1 MTSSP
6 KGKLRLSVAMG
17 DYDRTRALLDG
28 RVQID
33 GVNPVYMTLSPEEA
47 FFRAMRQQ
55 AFDISELSLSSYAIK
70 ASRGECPYVAVPV
83 FLSRAFRHTS
93 IWVRKDRI
101 RSPLDLKGKRVG
113 VPEYQLT
120 ANVWARAILQ
130 DDHGVSP
137 CDITWVRGGIHEPQR
152 LEKIDLALPADVR
165 VEPAPAGRTISDL
178 LDAGEIDGFIA
189 PRPPA
194 GAAAHNPHVRWL
206 FDDPTAAATDWY
218 RRTGI
223 FPIMHVVGVRRTL
236 AARHPWLPGA
246 VLKAFEQAKAAA
258 LEALADT
265 SAAKVTLPF
274 VEEQLKAARETLGE
288 DFWSYGVAGN
298 VATLQAFLRH
308 HHGQGLSAR
317 VMSVDELFHPS
328 TYESHRI

>member
-1 MTSSP
+1 MSAT

-33 GVNPVYMTLSPEEA
+33 GVNPVFMTLSPEET

-55 AFDISELSLSSYAIK
+55 AFDISELSLSSYVIK

-101 RSPLDLKGKRVG
+101 RTPQDLKGRRVG

-130 DDHGVSP
+130 DDHGVQP
-137 CDITWVRGGIHEPQR
+137 RDISWVRGGIETAGRP
-152 LEKIDLALPADVR
+152 EKIAIALPADVHLDD
-165 VEPAPAGRTISDL
+165 APQGRTISDL
-178 LDAGEIDGFIA
+178 LDAGDIDGFIA
-189 PRPPA
+189 PRAPA
-194 GAAAHNPHVRWL
+194 GAAAHNPNVRWL
-206 FDDPTAAATDWY
+206 FDDPTAAAKDWY

-236 AARHPWLPGA
+236 AARHPWLPVA
-246 VLKAFEQAKAAA
+246 VLKAFTQAKALA
-258 LEALADT
+258 LDALADT
-265 SAAKVTLPF
+265 SATKVTLPF
-274 VEEQLKAARETLGE
+274 VEEQLKAAREALGD

-298 VATLQAFLRH
+298 EATLRAFLRH
-308 HHGQGLSAR
+308 HHLQGLSAR
-317 VMSVDELFHPS
+317 ELSVDELFDP
-328 TYESHRI
+328 TIYESHRI

>member
-1 MTSSP
+1 MTASN
-6 KGKLRLSVAMG
+6 KGRLRLSVAMG

-28 RVQID
+28 RVPID
-33 GVNPVYMTLSPEEA
+33 GVNPVYMALSPEET
-47 FFRAMRQQ
+47 FFRALRQQ
-55 AFDISELSLSSYAIK
+55 AFDISELSLSSYVVQ

-93 IWVRKDRI
+93 IWVRKDRV
-101 RSPLDLKGKRVG
+101 RTPQDLKGKRVG

-130 DDHGVSP
+130 DDHGVLP
-137 CDITWVRGGIHEPQR
+137 RDISWVRGGIQTPQR
-152 LEKIDLALPADVR
+152 PEKIALALPADVH
-165 VEPAPAGRTISDL
+165 VEPAPDGRTISDL

-194 GAAAHNPHVRWL
+194 GAAARNPQVRWL
-206 FDDPTAAATDWY
+206 FDDPTAAAIDWH

-236 AARHPWLPGA
+236 AERHPWLPVA
-246 VLKAFEQAKAAA
+246 VQKAFGQAKAIA
-258 LEALADT
+258 LDALADT
-265 SAAKVTLPF
+265 SASKVTLPF
-274 VEEQLKAARETLGE
+274 VEEQLKTARETLGE

-298 VATLQAFLRH
+298 EVTLRAFLRH
-308 HHGQGLSAR
+308 HHLQGLSAR
-317 VMSVDELFHPS
+317 ELSVDELFDLT

>member
-1 MTSSP
+1 MTP
-6 KGKLRLSVAMG
+6 TKGKLRLSVAMG

-33 GVNPVYMTLSPEEA
+33 GVNPVYMTLSPEET

-55 AFDISELSLSSYAIK
+55 AFDISELSLSSYLVA
-70 ASRGECPYVAVPV
+70 ASRGDCPYVAVPV

-101 RSPLDLKGKRVG
+101 RTPKDLLGKRVG

-130 DDHGVSP
+130 EDHGVHP
-137 CDITWVRGGIHEPQR
+137 RDIRWVRGGIHEAQR
-152 LEKIDLALPADVR
+152 PEKIALTLPADVH
-165 VEPAPAGRTISDL
+165 VEPAPSGRTISDL
-178 LDAGEIDGFIA
+178 LDAGDIDGFIA

-194 GAAAHNPHVRWL
+194 GAAARNPLVRWL
-206 FDDPTAAATDWY
+206 FDDPTAAAKDWY
-218 RRTGI
+218 RCTGI

-236 AARHPWLPGA
+236 AARHPWLPAA
-246 VLKAFEQAKAAA
+246 VLKAFTQAKAAA
-258 LEALADT
+258 LDALADT
-265 SAAKVTLPF
+265 SAAKVSLPF
-274 VEEQLKAARETLGE
+274 VEEHLKAARETLGD

-298 VATLQAFLRH
+298 EATLQYFLRH
-308 HHGQGLSAR
+308 HHGQGLSTR
-317 VMSVDELFHPS
+317 ELSVDELFHPT
-328 TYESHRI
+328 TYEGHRI

>member
-1 MTSSP
+1 MP
-6 KGKLRLSVAMG
+6 RLRLSVAMG

-33 GVNPVYMTLSPEEA
+33 GVNPVFMALSPEEM
-47 FFRAMRQQ
+47 FFRAMRQR
-55 AFDISELSLSSYAIK
+55 AFDVTELSLSSYVLS

-101 RSPLDLKGKRVG
+101 RTPQDLKGKRVG

-120 ANVWARAILQ
+120 ANVWARAILA
-130 DDHGVSP
+130 DDHGVRPS
-137 CDITWVRGGIHEPQR
+137 DITWVRGGIETPGR
-152 LEKIDLALPADVR
+152 PEKIALALPADVR
-165 VEPAPAGRTISDL
+165 IDDAPPDRTISDL
-178 LDAGEIDGFIA
+178 LDAGELDGFIA

-194 GAAAHNPHVRWL
+194 GAAARNPQVRWL
-206 FDDPTAAATDWY
+206 FDDPTAAAKDWY

-236 AARHPWLPGA
+236 VQRHPWLPVA
-246 VLKAFEQAKAAA
+246 VMKAFTQAKTLA

-265 SAAKVTLPF
+265 SATKVTLPF

-288 DFWSYGVAGN
+288 DHWSYGVAGN
-298 VATLQAFLRH
+298 EATLRAFLRH
-308 HHGQGLSAR
+308 HHAQGLSPRELALE
-317 VMSVDELFHPS
+317 ELFDP
-328 TYESHRI
+328 TCYERHRI